1 MGTLGALWMA
11 RSTELPDLRVE
22 PRGTRLAFPRL
33 WEGGLRPIVVTFR
46 VLVCPALLLLL
57 AGDAG
62 LVSQAWAQTTP
73 PPTPPPS
80 AATASAAGELP
91 VDLSR
96 IRDGLQQ
103 PVTALKFADGRLRFF
118 AQTEE
123 KAVSFE
129 ALTFGFNLF
138 HGPVPGAGMTHQE
151 FLNQVTPKYLNS
163 SGGIRAIESLEW
175 GLVNYA
181 AVWTI
186 KRLYKELSEAK
197 TSLRKKQ
204 IQDQIDRELAAL
216 KGGK

>member
-1 MGTLGALWMA
+1 M
-11 RSTELPDLRVE
+11 
-22 PRGTRLAFPRL
+22 
-33 WEGGLRPIVVTFR
+33 VVTFR
-46 VLVCPALLLLL
+46 ALVCPALLLLL

-73 PPTPPPS
+73 PPTPPAS
-80 AATASAAGELP
+80 TAPAPQAKPPELP
-91 VDLSR
+91 IDLGR
-96 IRDGLQQ
+96 IREGLQQ
-103 PVTALKFADGRLRFF
+103 PSPAKKFDDGRLRFF

-123 KAVSFE
+123 KAISFE

-138 HGPVPGAGMTHQE
+138 QGPVPGAGMTHQE

-163 SGGIRAIESLEW
+163 SGGIRAIETLEW

-181 AVWTI
+181 AIWTV

>member
-1 MGTLGALWMA
+1 M
-11 RSTELPDLRVE
+11 
-22 PRGTRLAFPRL
+22 
-33 WEGGLRPIVVTFR
+33 VVTFR
-46 VLVCPALLLLL
+46 SLVCPALLLLL

-62 LVSQAWAQTTP
+62 LTSRAWAQTTP
-73 PPTPPPS
+73 PPTPIPS
-80 AATASAAGELP
+80 VASAQAGAATELP
-91 VDLSR
+91 VDLGR
-96 IRDGLQQ
+96 IREGLQQ
-103 PVTALKFADGRLRFF
+103 PTTARKFDDGRLRFF

-163 SGGIRAIESLEW
+163 SGGIKAIETLEW
-175 GLVNYA
+175 GLINYA
-181 AVWTI
+181 AVWTV

>member
-1 MGTLGALWMA
+1 
-11 RSTELPDLRVE
+11 
-22 PRGTRLAFPRL
+22 
-33 WEGGLRPIVVTFR
+33 LRPMVVTFR

-73 PPTPPPS
+73 PPSSPVPNPQSSITS
-80 AATASAAGELP
+80 QATELP
-91 VDLSR
+91 VDLGR
-96 IRDGLQQ
+96 IREGLQQ
-103 PVTALKFADGRLRFF
+103 PVDARKFADGRLRFF

-123 KAVSFE
+123 KIPSFE
-129 ALTFGFNLF
+129 ALTFDFDLFN
-138 HGPVPGAGMTHQE
+138 GPVPGAGMTHQE
-151 FLNQVTPKYLNS
+151 FLNQVTPKNLHS
-163 SGGIRAIESLEW
+163 SGGIRAIETLEW

-181 AVWTI
+181 AVWTV

-216 KGGK
+216 KGGGK

>member
-1 MGTLGALWMA
+1 M
-11 RSTELPDLRVE
+11 
-22 PRGTRLAFPRL
+22 
-33 WEGGLRPIVVTFR
+33 RPMVVTLR
-46 VLVCPALLLLL
+46 ALACPALLLLL

-62 LVSQAWAQTTP
+62 LASRAWAQTTP
-73 PPTPPPS
+73 PPTS
-80 AATASAAGELP
+80 QASASATTELP
-91 VDLSR
+91 VDLGR
-96 IRDGLQQ
+96 IREGLQQ
-103 PVTALKFADGRLRFF
+103 PVPAKKLADGRLRFF
-118 AQTEE
+118 AQADE

-138 HGPVPGAGMTHQE
+138 HGPVPGAGMTHQD
-151 FLNQVTPKYLNS
+151 FLNQVTPKYINS

-197 TSLRKKQ
+197 TSMRKKQ

>member
-1 MGTLGALWMA
+1 MGHPGWSDRLNLLTCEAG
-11 RSTELPDLRVE
+11 
-22 PRGTRLAFPRL
+22 PRGTRLAFSRL
-33 WEGGLRPIVVTFR
+33 WEGGLRLKVVTFR
-46 VLVCPALLLLL
+46 AFVCPAFLLLL

-62 LVSQAWAQTTP
+62 LVSQASAQTTP
-73 PPTPPPS
+73 PPTS
-80 AATASAAGELP
+80 QVAAAATATTELP

-96 IRDGLQQ
+96 IREGLQQ
-103 PVTALKFADGRLRFF
+103 PLPAKKFTDGRLRFF
-118 AQTEE
+118 AQADE
-123 KAVSFE
+123 KVVSFE

-138 HGPVPGAGMTHQE
+138 HGPVPGVGMTHQD
-151 FLNQVTPKYLNS
+151 FLNQVTPKYINS

-181 AVWTI
+181 AIWTV